1 MDLTLLGNLI
11 VDMLVAAIPAVGF
24 ALIFNVPR
32 HALGYCAMGGA
43 IGHGLR
49 FLLLNYGM
57 PIEWATLIAAGVV
70 SFIGV
75 YWAQKFHA
83 HPKVFTVAAVIP
95 MIPGKFAFTAVLA
108 LFELNH
114 EGATVVLLTSFVGA
128 FMKMFF
134 ITAALAAGLAMPGL
148 LFYRRRPVV

>member
-1 MDLTLLGNLI
+1 
-11 VDMLVAAIPAVGF
+11 VG
-24 ALIFNVPR
+24 
-32 HALGYCAMGGA
+32 
-43 IGHGLR
+43 
-49 FLLLNYGM
+49 
-57 PIEWATLIAAGVV
+57 TLIAAGVV

-95 MIPGKFAFTAVLA
+95 MIPGKLAFTAVLA

-134 ITAALAAGLAMPGL
+134 ITAALAPVSPCRPALLPTPPRGLSICPAGSDNPYTLVTGL
-148 LFYRRRPVV
+148 PIG